1 MPKMKTSK
9 TAAKRFKRTAS
20 GKLLH
25 RSVGL
30 NHLLTKKREARK
42 RRLRQ
47 GSALRGREA
56 TAVATLIPR
65 R

>member
-9 TAAKRFKRTAS
+9 TIAKRFKRTAG

-30 NHLLTKKREARK
+30 NHLLTKKREGRK
-42 RRLRQ
+42 L
-47 GSALRGREA
+47 S
-56 TAVATLIPR
+56 LIHI
-65 R
+65 